1 MSQCGWPEPWARSPG
16 LFSRQC
22 WWWDYHC
29 QTQAERTT
37 TRQPAMSTL
46 VPTLIRL
53 HNHRQ
58 QVPEPHLSKKASAF
72 LILIDI
78 PPHILHKYTFYVLR
92 LSESIALLNKKFGHF
107 FVWVW
112 IISRLDNGWKCA
124 VQRSKIV
131 AFASRGSVL
140 TDSWNLSLFYT
151 QIKYCLVDIKPCSY
165 VYGEWVLV
173 ALCCGDPWPRSLKYG
188 HSPNNNVNTTIIEM
202 FSRHFLNIQ
211 PNTFFMT
218 PLDLCITNK
227 WFKKDNL
234 WWKTC
239 LSCHNMNGHKKSTE
253 NFSKIHFG
261 RSSSWQNWDLSKKH

>member
-1 MSQCGWPEPWARSPG
+1 MVPRAALQTMLVMRWWLSDSGRAHNSQ
-16 LFSRQC
+16 
-22 WWWDYHC
+22 
-29 QTQAERTT
+29 TT
-37 TRQPAMSTL
+37 LMSTL
-46 VPTLIRL
+46 VKTLIRL
-53 HNHRQ
+53 HNHIQ
-58 QVPEPHLSKKASAF
+58 QVPEPQLSKKASAF

-92 LSESIALLNKKFGHF
+92 LSESIALLHKKFGHF

-112 IISRLDNGWKCA
+112 IISRLENGWKCV

-131 AFASRGSVL
+131 SRGSVL

-173 ALCCGDPWPRSLKYG
+173 ALCCGDLWPRPLKYG
-188 HSPNNNVNTTIIEM
+188 YSPNNNVNTTIIEM

-227 WFKKDNL
+227 WF
-234 WWKTC
+234 
-239 LSCHNMNGHKKSTE
+239 
-253 NFSKIHFG
+253 
-261 RSSSWQNWDLSKKH
+261 